1 MFFTKKE
8 KDRIDTELKTH
19 QESISKL
26 SLSSINLI
34 NLELRVEA
42 LDKEVKRLDSAIRK
56 ITHPLA
62 PYGYKKDGTP
72 AKKRGRKS

>member
-8 KDRIDTELKTH
+8 KDRIDTALKTH

-42 LDKEVKRLDSAIRK
+42 LDKEVKRLGSVIQK